1 MKPKVS
7 VIIPVYY
14 AEAWLEQCLESL
26 AAQTLDSLEIVL
38 VDDHGGDRS
47 MELAHEFAEGKGAGL
62 RFVFEATPC
71 NSGPGAARNLG
82 ISRATGDYVAFVDSD
97 DTVEPDFCR
106 KLWEAATAVDADLA
120 CCDINISGKIHRNPD
135 ADDKRHFLRH
145 FVTYFTTFIYRRSML
160 LEKDLFFP
168 HTSSAED
175 TCFLT
180 CCLLCANKIAQVKE
194 PLYNYLM
201 RQGSLSTCKSRR
213 RAVQRLSSIWKMM
226 VYSKEHGVFKP
237 YSMEIKIIAL
247 KKGYL
252 LSLKDLIT
260 G

>member
-7 VIIPVYY
+7 VIIPVYN
-14 AEAWLEQCLESL
+14 AEAWLGQCLESL
-26 AAQTLDSLEIVL
+26 AAQALDSLEIVL
-38 VDDHGGDRS
+38 VDDHGDDGS
-47 MELAHEFAEGKGAGL
+47 MDLARGFAQGQGAGMD
-62 RFVFEATPC
+62 FVFESTPC
-71 NSGPGAARNLG
+71 NSGPGAARNVG
-82 ISRATGDYVAFVDSD
+82 ISRASGDYVAFVDSD
-97 DTVEPDFCR
+97 DTVEPDFCL
-106 KLWEAATAVDADLA
+106 KLWAAATESGADLA
-120 CCDINISGKIHRNPD
+120 CCDINISGKVHRNPD
-135 ADDKRHFLRH
+135 AEDKRHFLRH
-145 FVTYFTTFIYRRSML
+145 FVTYFTTFIYRRTML
-160 LEKDLFFP
+160 LEKNLFFP

-180 CCLLCANKIAQVKE
+180 CCILCANRIAQVNE
-194 PLYNYLM
+194 PLYNYWT
-201 RQGSLSTCKSRR
+201 RGGSLSTCKSRR
-213 RAVQRLSSIWKMM
+213 RAVQRLSSIWKMI